1 MFSRH
6 KKVGSDPSVKTP
18 LLNVNNVISQYQYTT
33 SFDENKERKLGEI
46 GRSLSAGSLAKAQNA
61 VMSPNSRLWPNP
73 SPFRTLRASFTY
85 DEHNNEV
92 EEAKKEA
99 FVKPHEVFES
109 VCKKNPK
116 HSAIEEMV

>member
-1 MFSRH
+1 MLIH
-6 KKVGSDPSVKTP
+6 NINIQHHLIKTKKEQS
-18 LLNVNNVISQYQYTT
+18 
-33 SFDENKERKLGEI
+33 GEI

-92 EEAKKEA
+92 ERSKKRGFCEAT
-99 FVKPHEVFES
+99 
-109 VCKKNPK
+109 
-116 HSAIEEMV
+116 